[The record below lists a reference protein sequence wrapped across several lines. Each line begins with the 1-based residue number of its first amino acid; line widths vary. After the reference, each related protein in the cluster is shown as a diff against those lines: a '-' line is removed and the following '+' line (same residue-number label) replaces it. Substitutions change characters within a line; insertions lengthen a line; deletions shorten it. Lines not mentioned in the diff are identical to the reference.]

1 MKKLLILSMVISA
14 ITFAES
20 EGNKMEIEVKVIRPL
35 TIEVIQ
41 DIDLGEMVA
50 GTSGSGEGIFTVK
63 GEPEETYYT
72 YIKELGREK
81 EDGIIKL
88 LDEEE
93 ENSLDVALEI
103 DIDENEINENGKN
116 KHVVKA
122 DIKIPKDQLSGEY
135 EGEITLALR
144 YE

>member
-14 ITFAES
+14 ITYAES

-72 YIKELGREK
+72 YIKELGKEK
-81 EDGIIKL
+81 NIGTIKL
-88 LDEEE
+88 LDEKK
-93 ENSLDVALEI
+93 SLDVTLEI
-103 DIDENEINENGKN
+103 DIDEKEINENGKN

-135 EGEITLALR
+135 EGEVTLALR

>member
-41 DIDLGEMVA
+41 HIDLGEMVA
-50 GTSGSGEGIFTVK
+50 GTNGSGKGVFTVK

-72 YIKELGREK
+72 YIKELGKEK
-81 EDGIIKL
+81 EEGIIKL
-88 LDEEE
+88 LDE

-116 KHVVKA
+116 EHVVKA
-122 DIKIPKDQLSGEY
+122 DIKIPKDQLSGKY